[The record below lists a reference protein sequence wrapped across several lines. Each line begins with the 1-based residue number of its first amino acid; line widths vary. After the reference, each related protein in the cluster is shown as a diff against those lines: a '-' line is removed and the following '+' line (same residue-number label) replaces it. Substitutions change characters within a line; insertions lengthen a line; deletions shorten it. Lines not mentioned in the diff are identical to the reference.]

1 MSVISGVNSAALL
14 ILQQTNSTNA
24 IGDEKPKSDNLVAV
38 ANGVSEK
45 IGMSAQPG
53 QAQSRISEAMFS
65 VNNVNVTKLK
75 LELIE
80 RAGEELGL
88 DKNDFD
94 SQSAFAAEMRKSVIY
109 MDAIGADARIAEIE
123 KELGLDKLG
132 VSLLDVVSSA
142 RNPDLDDKV
151 TQALKEREGV
161 KDEDEKD
168 KAEEEGNSQSPS
180 SLAPDEIG
188 LYGTTAV

>member
-1 MSVISGVNSAALL
+1 MSVISSVNSAALL
-14 ILQQTNSTNA
+14 ILQQTNSTS
-24 IGDEKPKSDNLVAV
+24 IISDEKPDSNSLVSV
-38 ANGVSEK
+38 ANGVNDR

-53 QAQSRISEAMFS
+53 QAQSKISQAMFS
-65 VNNVNVTKLK
+65 VNNVNVNKLK
-75 LELIE
+75 LDLIE
-80 RAGEELGL
+80 RAGKELGFE
-88 DKNDFD
+88 KADFESD
-94 SQSAFAAEMRKSVIY
+94 TAFASAMRKRVIY
-109 MDAIGADARIAEIE
+109 MHATGADERINAIE

-161 KDEDEKD
+161 EDEEVRRKTE
-168 KAEEEGNSQSPS
+168 KENNASSPS

-188 LYGTTAV
+188 LYGTATA

>member
-14 ILQQTNSTNA
+14 ILQQTNSTSSIENEKSA
-24 IGDEKPKSDNLVAV
+24 SGDLVAV

-65 VNNVNVTKLK
+65 ANNVNITKLK

-88 DKNDFD
+88 DKTDFD
-94 SQSAFAAEMRKSVIY
+94 SEAAFASEMRKQVLY
-109 MDAIGADARIAEIE
+109 LKGLGADERIAEIE
-123 KELGLDKLG
+123 KELGLDELG

-161 KDEDEKD
+161 EDEEERK
-168 KAEEEGNSQSPS
+168 KAEEESEASTPS

-188 LYGTTAV
+188 LYGTAAA